1 MRRKTRRKMRKSM
14 AKVRPVALSGT
25 RLLTRTQ
32 SQTSSSPNLKVTVK
46 MKSTPGDQFT
56 MPAWT
61 DATEN
66 STTRTWH
73 G

>member
-1 MRRKTRRKMRKSM
+1 MRRTTRRKTRRSM
-14 AKVRPVALSGT
+14 AKVRSVALFGT

-32 SQTSSSPNLKVTVK
+32 SQTSSSPNLEVTVK
-46 MKSTPGDQFT
+46 MKRTPGDQFT
-56 MPAWT
+56 MPVWT